1 MRIVL
6 AEDAALIRE
15 GLAGLLDRLGHDV
28 VAQLNNADEVV
39 EWFSPER
46 TDLPDVFITDV
57 RMPPGMTDDGLRA
70 ALEVRHRHPGQ
81 AIMVLSQYVAPVYAT
96 KLLGQSGK
104 ESVEAGTGYLLKER
118 VGQVRDFDAQ
128 LKRVASGGVIVDP
141 DVSRLITDAEGP
153 TGIGSLTPREREVL
167 ELMAQGLS
175 NAEIADTLFLSRAA
189 VAKNVASIFRG
200 LGLQPDEDNRR
211 VRAILEYLDSTGPVI
226 G

>member
-1 MRIVL
+1 MKVVL

-15 GLAGLLDRLGHDV
+15 GLAGVLGRLGHEV
-28 VAQLNNADEVV
+28 VAQLDTADEVG
-39 EWFSPER
+39 EWFSPDR
-46 TDLPDVFITDV
+46 TDLPDVLITDV

-70 ALEVRHRHPGQ
+70 ALGVRKRHPGQ

-96 KLLGQSGK
+96 KLLSRSGQGA
-104 ESVEAGTGYLLKER
+104 VEAGTGYLLKER
-118 VGQVRDFDAQ
+118 VGQIREFDAQ
-128 LKRVASGGVIVDP
+128 LRRVASGGVVVDP

-175 NAEIADTLFLSRAA
+175 NAEIADALFLSRAA
-189 VAKNVASIFRG
+189 VAKNVANIFRG

-211 VRAILEYLDSTGPVI
+211 VKAILEYLNSTGLRQ
-226 G
+226 